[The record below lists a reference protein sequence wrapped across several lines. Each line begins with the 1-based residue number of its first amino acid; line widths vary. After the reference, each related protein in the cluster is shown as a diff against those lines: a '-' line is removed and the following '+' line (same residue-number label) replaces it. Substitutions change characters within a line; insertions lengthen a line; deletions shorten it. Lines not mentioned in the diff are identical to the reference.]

1 VSCSDFARGPGRSDR
16 TGTATSHWIAVG
28 AAAELTPGQ
37 RKLAFIGGRSIVL
50 FNIDGMVHAIE
61 NSCPHN
67 GASLASG
74 QLEGCV
80 LRCPAHGLR
89 FDVRTGCM
97 PGGSGLHLTT
107 IPVQTVDG
115 NLLVSL
121 ESLSANSAGA

>member
-1 VSCSDFARGPGRSDR
+1 MSREV
-16 TGTATSHWIAVG
+16 AVG
-28 AAAELTPGQ
+28 LADELGPGQ
-37 RKLAFIGGRSIVL
+37 RKLTFIDGRSIVL
-50 FNIDGMVHAIE
+50 FNIDGTLHAID

-97 PGGSGLHLTT
+97 PGPGGLKVTT
-107 IPVQTVDG
+107 FPVAIVDSKVV
-115 NLLVSL
+115 VSL
-121 ESLSANSAGA
+121 DEPHATPS